1 MSTENIV
8 KKNSTPGKR
17 NDIKKSYVCEGI
29 NFTGKV
35 EKQMKYERFHSVHA
49 ANHQIP
55 RRNRHHLQIN

>member
-1 MSTENIV
+1 MSTKKSTENII

-35 EKQMKYERFHSVHA
+35 EKQMKLKDFTMFM
-49 ANHQIP
+49 
-55 RRNRHHLQIN
+55 